1 MNVESELKNVLR
13 RIDPPRGFADRVMRK
28 VEDRQSC
35 LSGSDLSASHPPR
48 QAGLPVLH
56 KALAAAALI
65 AAMLGG
71 WGVHETLRARN
82 ELLLAMRIASQKVA
96 HAQQEIRK

>member
-1 MNVESELKNVLR
+1 MNLDVELKNALR
-13 RIDPPRGFADRVMRK
+13 RVEPPPGFADRVMRR
-28 VEDRQSC
+28 VAPA
-35 LSGSDLSASHPPR
+35 SAGRLKPAR
-48 QAGLPVLH
+48 TLA
-56 KALAAAALI
+56 AAAALI

-82 ELLLAMRIASQKVA
+82 ELLVAVRIASQKVA